1 MQEIPETKTSFC
13 EIRKQKKR
21 QQYKRMSEDKKRDLI
36 FRVMYLN
43 ENVRSV
49 CCELGFNFSTG
60 RNLVQRYKKTGEFNP
75 LEKPS
80 VQSPSS
86 DQQRSAH
93 TKDSEDKATKCP
105 LGIIFLSDEKIQL
118 VTSKAYS
125 QEEQQSLLEV
135 HEQLLQKRII

>member
-1 MQEIPETKTSFC
+1 MQEIPETNTSFC
-13 EIRKQKKR
+13 EIRKHNKR

-49 CCELGFNFSTG
+49 CYELGFNFSTG
-60 RNLVQRYKKTGEFNP
+60 RNLVQKYKKTGEFNA

-80 VQSPSS
+80 VQFPSS
-86 DQQRSAH
+86 DQQRSTH
-93 TKDSEDKATKCP
+93 TKDSEGKTARCP
-105 LGIIFLSDEKIQL
+105 FGIIFLSDEKIQL

-125 QEEQQSLLEV
+125 QEEQQSLLKV

>member
-1 MQEIPETKTSFC
+1 MQEVLEAKNSLP

-21 QQYKRMSEDKKRDLI
+21 LQYKRMSEDKKRDLI

-49 CCELGFNFSTG
+49 SYELGFNFSTG
-60 RNLVQRYKKTGEFNP
+60 RNLVQKYKKTGEFNP

-80 VQSPSS
+80 GQAQTSEQNRNTTTKSS
-86 DQQRSAH
+86 DSK
-93 TKDSEDKATKCP
+93 TKKCP
-105 LGIIFLSDEKIQL
+105 FGIILLSDEKIQL

-125 QEEQQSLLEV
+125 QEEEESLLKA
-135 HEQLLQKRII
+135 HQLLLQKRIV